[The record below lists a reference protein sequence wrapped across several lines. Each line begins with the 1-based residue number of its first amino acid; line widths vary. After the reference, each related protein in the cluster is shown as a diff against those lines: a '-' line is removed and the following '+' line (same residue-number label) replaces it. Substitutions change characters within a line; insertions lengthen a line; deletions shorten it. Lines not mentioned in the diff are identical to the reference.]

1 MQPLKRCIELQ
12 PLSRQ
17 HHNGLLFCF
26 FIEKG
31 IKKHADKILM
41 RDFCMY
47 FWESDL
53 QHHFEIEETYLT
65 PFSSYPE
72 LREVINKML
81 ADHIYI
87 RKFFENPNI
96 LTEESIFDQLRQL
109 VDDHIRFEERELYSL
124 IQSVITAEEMQTLG
138 ATFAMEENNM
148 CTSYPIKFW
157 E

>member
-1 MQPLKRCIELQ
+1 MAPIKRSVELQ

-41 RDFCMY
+41 KDFCMY

-53 QHHFEIEETYLT
+53 QHHFEIEEKYLT
-65 PFSSYPE
+65 SFSSYPE
-72 LREVINKML
+72 LKEVINKML
-81 ADHIYI
+81 SDHVYI
-87 RKFFENPNI
+87 RKFFENPDI

-109 VDDHIRFEERELYSL
+109 LDDHIRFEERELYSL
-124 IQSVITAEEMQTLG
+124 IQETISSDELIELG
-138 ATFAMEENNM
+138 HVFENETNNI